1 MRNEVVRAGGG
12 LIVFGLII
20 SLAACQSGGSSS
32 KSAQMTD
39 PNAVFAQGG
48 AQTNAANG
56 TTSGVPSRRGR
67 GLSRVPSGADGVG
80 P

>member
-1 MRNEVVRAGGG
+1 MKLYGQEEEVIVIG
-12 LIVFGLII
+12 LIT

-39 PNAVFAQGG
+39 PNAVFAEGG

-67 GLSRVPSGADGVG
+67 GLSVRRAFKGGRL
-80 P
+80 

>member
-1 MRNEVVRAGGG
+1 
-12 LIVFGLII
+12 
-20 SLAACQSGGSSS
+20 
-32 KSAQMTD
+32 MTD

-67 GLSRVPSGADGVG
+67 GLSRVPSGVGSGADSVG

>member
-1 MRNEVVRAGGG
+1 M
-12 LIVFGLII
+12 FGLIT
-20 SLAACQSGGSSS
+20 SLAACQSGGSPS

-67 GLSRVPSGADGVG
+67 SLFRRVWCR
-80 P
+80 